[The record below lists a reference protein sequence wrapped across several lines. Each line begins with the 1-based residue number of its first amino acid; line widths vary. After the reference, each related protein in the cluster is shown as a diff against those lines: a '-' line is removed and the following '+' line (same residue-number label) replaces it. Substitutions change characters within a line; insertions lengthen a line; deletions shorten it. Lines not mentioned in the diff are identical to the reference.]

1 MYESGQI
8 EWLQSRCGCFSAS
21 ELHLLM
27 SSSGKFT
34 QGNISYLYKIQRER
48 ELGRPKMSPDAPA
61 LRFGRENEPYAIEWL
76 KEHPIEDKYQP
87 IYVGDFD
94 KSKTFVKNTHYF
106 GATPDCFVVHGEIP
120 SELTWEWLLSC
131 NKKAIVEI
139 KCIYGDAEENYIF
152 SPTVP
157 FDEKKAHVK
166 DEHGDQIAGQFISF
180 PKVRTIFLLK
190 YLPQND
196 IDDFDL
202 DSPLD
207 PRRGI
212 IFKFTRDEFDLDY
225 YKKRI
230 IFAHNYLESR
240 QDLEKINE
248 AWNNLTKKEKEDEK

>member
-48 ELGRPKMSPDAPA
+48 ELGRPKMNPDSPA
-61 LRFGRENEPYAIEWL
+61 LRFGRDNEPYAVEWL
-76 KEHPIEDKYQP
+76 RANHPEFNLF
-87 IYVGDFD
+87 YVGDVD
-94 KSKTFVKNTHYF
+94 KSATFVKAFEFF
-106 GATPDCFVVHGEIP
+106 GATPDSFWYSKQIEPVTWDNILSGE
-120 SELTWEWLLSC
+120 
-131 NKKAIVEI
+131 KDIVEI
-139 KCIYGDAEENYIF
+139 KCVYGDTEENYIF

-157 FDEKKAHVK
+157 FEDKKSHVK
-166 DEHGDQIAGQFISF
+166 AEHGDQIAGQFIAF
-180 PKVRTIFLLK
+180 PGVSLIFLLK

-196 IDDFDL
+196 MDDFDF

-248 AWNNLTKKEKEDEK
+248 AWQELIKKEKEDEKAAG